1 MNGQRNCLACRRLRF
16 RTTIHYNHFSELAP
30 AMNPQPRNGNTNMSS
45 KFLFLKKF
53 SLLDIL
59 NTFLSCTGFFFFFFC
74 IHAPLPIWKIINTS
88 HIVGHWFSNRNF
100 VVVALMRENAERNI
114 SSSAPTD
121 YILQHIDDALN
132 LFAVSAYTRGY
143 RKSFVNSTLYL
154 TLLWRQSFALVFP
167 GLYNRNA

>member
-16 RTTIHYNHFSELAP
+16 NTTIHYNHFSELARQWIRSRETETQICRL
-30 AMNPQPRNGNTNMSS
+30 N
-45 KFLFLKKF
+45 FFFKKKV

-59 NTFLSCTGFFFFFFC
+59 KTFQLHRVLLLC

-114 SSSAPTD
+114 SSGVPTD

-143 RKSFVNSTLYL
+143 RKSFINSTLYL